1 MKPTIAGGG
10 GVQAQSEACPEGGRG
25 EAGGEVWRG
34 EATRLSDEVR
44 GLQTEL
50 VIPVFVPSDKGSV
63 QKGFL

>member
-44 GLQTEL
+44 GLKTEL
-50 VIPVFVPSDKGSV
+50 VIPVFVP
-63 QKGFL
+63 